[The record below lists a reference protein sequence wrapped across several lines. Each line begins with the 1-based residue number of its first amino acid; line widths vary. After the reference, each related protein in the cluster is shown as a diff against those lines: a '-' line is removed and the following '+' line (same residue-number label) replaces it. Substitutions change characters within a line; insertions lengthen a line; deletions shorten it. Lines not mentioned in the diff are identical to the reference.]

1 MERRKSFPSNVL
13 KSFSFYSDLHLH
25 LHFQNSWITKKLQVN
40 QYFFSNHAQSIQFV
54 KKSLGFIAATFFITS
69 KKIYQLVCH
78 ELLIIDVNHLLN
90 GLFSV
95 LELVKLSTKKYFNL
109 IAFRLLMR
117 MSSFWWNTKISS
129 IQICKINCHKTKT
142 HSLQLIWVVL
152 SRKKLYFFCKIIAAS
167 FGNG

>member
-40 QYFFSNHAQSIQFV
+40 QYFIFQPRPIDSIR

-69 KKIYQLVCH
+69 KKIYQLVCN
-78 ELLIIDVNHLLN
+78 ELLITDFNPLLN

-95 LELVKLSTKKYFNL
+95 LELIKLSAKNIL
-109 IAFRLLMR
+109 I
-117 MSSFWWNTKISS
+117 
-129 IQICKINCHKTKT
+129 
-142 HSLQLIWVVL
+142 
-152 SRKKLYFFCKIIAAS
+152 
-167 FGNG
+167 

>member
-40 QYFFSNHAQSIQFV
+40 KYFIFQPRPIDSIR

-69 KKIYQLVCH
+69 KKIYQLVCN
-78 ELLIIDVNHLLN
+78 ELLITDFNHLLN

-95 LELVKLSTKKYFNL
+95 LELIKLSTKKYFNL
-109 IAFRLLMR
+109 IAFR
-117 MSSFWWNTKISS
+117 SFWWNTKISS
-129 IQICKINCHKTKT
+129 IQICKMNWH
-142 HSLQLIWVVL
+142 
-152 SRKKLYFFCKIIAAS
+152 
-167 FGNG
+167 